1 MGAVPSS
8 ERSFIPIYLEDGGRN
23 IDGGCGMVGEW
34 SEMPGREGGES
45 NLVSQLVGQI
55 VGDDVWDEEV

>member
-1 MGAVPSS
+1 
-8 ERSFIPIYLEDGGRN
+8 
-23 IDGGCGMVGEW
+23 MVGEW
-34 SEMPGREGGES
+34 SEMSGTEGGES